1 MVRLE
6 PVSHLLAQALGQRDH
21 FTGFG
26 LRRNSGPLVVANVSL
41 LAEGL
46 QLRVMLSEPL
56 GLFTLS
62 QPWTLVALKLVAS
75 GQEKALPF
83 DP

>member
-1 MVRLE
+1 
-6 PVSHLLAQALGQRDH
+6 
-21 FTGFG
+21 
-26 LRRNSGPLVVANVSL
+26 
-41 LAEGL
+41 
-46 QLRVMLSEPL
+46 LRVMLSEPL
-56 GLFTLS
+56 GLFTLG